1 VSATLGITK
10 PTALPGY
17 VEMPESAGTVH
28 VTKLAAAQRQLR
40 AAIRLYFANEDEL
53 AIYTVAS
60 AAYRLI
66 SDLKAARGMNEAAD
80 SHLVSIFYVVRSFRR
95 GTLPRHISENAE
107 MMRWVMEMA
116 EQMPITADSTPDE
129 VTVSI
134 GAEAER
140 AFWRSRNEASNF
152 LKHADKDAQAH
163 IGLDKINNL
172 SLLMQTM
179 VAYTDLVKND
189 LGAEGLVLWL
199 FASVSHGETETLPE
213 RFQVTAQKLLAIDDD
228 RRREFCHALVCELRA
243 KAASDA

>member
-1 VSATLGITK
+1 
-10 PTALPGY
+10 
-17 VEMPESAGTVH
+17 MPESAGTVH